1 MFSGGT
7 MKLKRKIIAAALA
20 ASTMLLCSANAFAGV
35 NFGNG
40 DGSDFKHGTEDNGW
54 LLKKDNGSNIY
65 DGPYADLE
73 ALRLTVYE
81 AETQTKVYRTLD
93 VTGES
98 SISSISNIMHHAD
111 GTELIPKTTWLSSSY
126 VGTTYNAVDAVSVG
140 KFQRATIDSS
150 RIQGSGYTAEYVVGL
165 SDIDIVSAN
174 NTSNYEAIKAYIGD
188 EQFIKNVICHFIPE
202 LEYDDFVDGK
212 YKIAFEPVAY
222 FRYDG
227 MNWALSATECGILN
241 HYDKVTYSAAWNST
255 CNMRSLMGPLTHSN
269 LPRSAFLVEPD
280 LGVSVYAPTES
291 DYYSSYHINSSTGL
305 DDHDK
310 YNSDICIIRCMG
322 IGTLGNDPPDNDE
335 EEIVGN
341 DVAEY
346 HTNIYV
352 YTSFNFVNNSSDN
365 MVSSAQF
372 SIFNS
377 HGDTPKLREQLCDD
391 NRYVINAGA
400 NLIHDADGNVTGASP
415 YTVYGYT
422 SDETEI
428 KYQDSNA
435 RIKVFIENDSTSEY
449 HSPYKLLGTYRDG
462 DFVQSGS
469 NDFSYT
475 ITSKSTGR
483 TIATGSVAFSC
494 PASEEAMGWFK
505 WRTPTSAQDI
515 EIKIKSNKSGVYLLD
530 KNGSECTTLVI
541 DAAISKVEE
550 ITPPDPQVSATRPS
564 WHRNYSL
571 SSVEANISNYAPRN
585 NNQSLE
591 WYVWTYGWSQESLE
605 TASVWYNLITDY
617 PDYSNPSGP
626 YFGASY
632 EDKQLIFVK
641 RWGIDNRY
649 YPSAQAEKMIG
660 SVYEGAVL
668 LSGEAHKITYSVS
681 LDAEMEITP
690 STRCHTAT
698 YSDSDELYTMKSG
711 YGIQIKVTP
720 TITGDTEYCTDT
732 QKVNTLFSEF
742 NFNRQ
747 SSAKYNRLLEKIG
760 GAYVFKTN
768 KYSTYNDRV
777 HFTPIWYPDGANYT
791 VYAEVFDIWCPAGQ
805 LSLRLTDHMKIRGNV
820 YDDWHI
826 APTHP

>member
-1 MFSGGT
+1 
-7 MKLKRKIIAAALA
+7 
-20 ASTMLLCSANAFAGV
+20 
-35 NFGNG
+35 
-40 DGSDFKHGTEDNGW
+40 
-54 LLKKDNGSNIY
+54 
-65 DGPYADLE
+65 
-73 ALRLTVYE
+73 
-81 AETQTKVYRTLD
+81 
-93 VTGES
+93 
-98 SISSISNIMHHAD
+98 
-111 GTELIPKTTWLSSSY
+111 
-126 VGTTYNAVDAVSVG
+126 
-140 KFQRATIDSS
+140 
-150 RIQGSGYTAEYVVGL
+150 
-165 SDIDIVSAN
+165 
-174 NTSNYEAIKAYIGD
+174 
-188 EQFIKNVICHFIPE
+188 
-202 LEYDDFVDGK
+202 
-212 YKIAFEPVAY
+212 
-222 FRYDG
+222 
-227 MNWALSATECGILN
+227 
-241 HYDKVTYSAAWNST
+241 
-255 CNMRSLMGPLTHSN
+255 
-269 LPRSAFLVEPD
+269 
-280 LGVSVYAPTES
+280 
-291 DYYSSYHINSSTGL
+291 
-305 DDHDK
+305 
-310 YNSDICIIRCMG
+310 
-322 IGTLGNDPPDNDE
+322 
-335 EEIVGN
+335 
-341 DVAEY
+341 
-346 HTNIYV
+346 
-352 YTSFNFVNNSSDN
+352 
-365 MVSSAQF
+365 
-372 SIFNS
+372 
-377 HGDTPKLREQLCDD
+377 
-391 NRYVINAGA
+391 
-400 NLIHDADGNVTGASP
+400 
-415 YTVYGYT
+415 
-422 SDETEI
+422 
-428 KYQDSNA
+428 
-435 RIKVFIENDSTSEY
+435 
-449 HSPYKLLGTYRDG
+449 
-462 DFVQSGS
+462 
-469 NDFSYT
+469 
-475 ITSKSTGR
+475 
-483 TIATGSVAFSC
+483 
-494 PASEEAMGWFK
+494 MGWFK
-505 WRTPTSAQDI
+505 WSTPTSAQDI

-530 KNGSECTTLVI
+530 KNGRECTTLVI

-550 ITPPDPQVSATRPS
+550 ITPPDPQVSDTRPS

-591 WYVWTYGWSQESLE
+591 WYVWTYDWSQESLE

-632 EDKQLIFVK
+632 EDRQLIFVK

-826 APTHP
+826 APTRP

>member
-1 MFSGGT
+1 

-98 SISSISNIMHHAD
+98 SISSISNIMHFAD

-335 EEIVGN
+335 EEIIEKIMSKRRKGKKHHIIVNAEGIGHSHELAKMIEERTGIETRATVIGHIQRGGN
-341 DVAEY
+341 PSCRDR
-346 HTNIYV
+346 V
-352 YTSFNFVNNSSDN
+352 Y
-365 MVSSAQF
+365 
-372 SIFNS
+372 
-377 HGDTPKLREQLCDD
+377 
-391 NRYVINAGA
+391 
-400 NLIHDADGNVTGASP
+400 AS
-415 YTVYGYT
+415 
-422 SDETEI
+422 
-428 KYQDSNA
+428 
-435 RIKVFIENDSTSEY
+435 
-449 HSPYKLLGTYRDG
+449 
-462 DFVQSGS
+462 
-469 NDFSYT
+469 
-475 ITSKSTGR
+475 
-483 TIATGSVAFSC
+483 
-494 PASEEAMGWFK
+494 AMG
-505 WRTPTSAQDI
+505 ALAVDI
-515 EIKIKSNKSGVYLLD
+515 LIEGKTNRVVAY
-530 KNGSECTTLVI
+530 KNGKFCDYDI
-541 DAAISKVEE
+541 DEALNMTKDIDEHLYSM
-550 ITPPDPQVSATRPS
+550 TR
-564 WHRNYSL
+564 RL
-571 SSVEANISNYAPRN
+571 SR
-585 NNQSLE
+585 
-591 WYVWTYGWSQESLE
+591 
-605 TASVWYNLITDY
+605 
-617 PDYSNPSGP
+617 
-626 YFGASY
+626 
-632 EDKQLIFVK
+632 
-641 RWGIDNRY
+641 
-649 YPSAQAEKMIG
+649 
-660 SVYEGAVL
+660 
-668 LSGEAHKITYSVS
+668 
-681 LDAEMEITP
+681 
-690 STRCHTAT
+690 
-698 YSDSDELYTMKSG
+698 
-711 YGIQIKVTP
+711 
-720 TITGDTEYCTDT
+720 
-732 QKVNTLFSEF
+732 
-742 NFNRQ
+742 
-747 SSAKYNRLLEKIG
+747 
-760 GAYVFKTN
+760 
-768 KYSTYNDRV
+768 
-777 HFTPIWYPDGANYT
+777 
-791 VYAEVFDIWCPAGQ
+791 
-805 LSLRLTDHMKIRGNV
+805 
-820 YDDWHI
+820 
-826 APTHP
+826 

>member
-20 ASTMLLCSANAFAGV
+20 ASTMLLCSADAFAGV

-98 SISSISNIMHHAD
+98 SISSISNIMHFAD

-140 KFQRATIDSS
+140 KFQLATIDSS
-150 RIQGSGYTAEYVVGL
+150 RIQGSGYTAEYVAGL

-335 EEIVGN
+335 EEVVGN

-346 HTNIYV
+346 HTNIY
-352 YTSFNFVNNSSDN
+352 
-365 MVSSAQF
+365 
-372 SIFNS
+372 
-377 HGDTPKLREQLCDD
+377 GC
-391 NRYVINAGA
+391 
-400 NLIHDADGNVTGASP
+400 
-415 YTVYGYT
+415 T

-515 EIKIKSNKSGVYLLD
+515 EIKIKSNKSGKPYEADLI
-530 KNGSECTTLVI
+530 T
-541 DAAISKVEE
+541 
-550 ITPPDPQVSATRPS
+550 ITPKINA
-564 WHRNYSL
+564 H
-571 SSVEANISNYAPRN
+571 SS
-585 NNQSLE
+585 
-591 WYVWTYGWSQESLE
+591 G
-605 TASVWYNLITDY
+605 
-617 PDYSNPSGP
+617 
-626 YFGASY
+626 
-632 EDKQLIFVK
+632 
-641 RWGIDNRY
+641 
-649 YPSAQAEKMIG
+649 
-660 SVYEGAVL
+660 
-668 LSGEAHKITYSVS
+668 
-681 LDAEMEITP
+681 
-690 STRCHTAT
+690 
-698 YSDSDELYTMKSG
+698 
-711 YGIQIKVTP
+711 
-720 TITGDTEYCTDT
+720 
-732 QKVNTLFSEF
+732 
-742 NFNRQ
+742 
-747 SSAKYNRLLEKIG
+747 
-760 GAYVFKTN
+760 
-768 KYSTYNDRV
+768 
-777 HFTPIWYPDGANYT
+777 
-791 VYAEVFDIWCPAGQ
+791 
-805 LSLRLTDHMKIRGNV
+805 
-820 YDDWHI
+820 
-826 APTHP
+826 

>member
-1 MFSGGT
+1 M
-7 MKLKRKIIAAALA
+7 
-20 ASTMLLCSANAFAGV
+20 
-35 NFGNG
+35 
-40 DGSDFKHGTEDNGW
+40 
-54 LLKKDNGSNIY
+54 
-65 DGPYADLE
+65 
-73 ALRLTVYE
+73 
-81 AETQTKVYRTLD
+81 
-93 VTGES
+93 
-98 SISSISNIMHHAD
+98 
-111 GTELIPKTTWLSSSY
+111 
-126 VGTTYNAVDAVSVG
+126 
-140 KFQRATIDSS
+140 
-150 RIQGSGYTAEYVVGL
+150 
-165 SDIDIVSAN
+165 
-174 NTSNYEAIKAYIGD
+174 
-188 EQFIKNVICHFIPE
+188 ICHFIPE

-241 HYDKVTYSAAWNST
+241 HYDKVTYSASWNST

-335 EEIVGN
+335 KEVIGN

-346 HTNIYV
+346 HTNIY
-352 YTSFNFVNNSSDN
+352 
-365 MVSSAQF
+365 
-372 SIFNS
+372 
-377 HGDTPKLREQLCDD
+377 GC
-391 NRYVINAGA
+391 
-400 NLIHDADGNVTGASP
+400 
-415 YTVYGYT
+415 T

-475 ITSKSTGR
+475 ITSKTTGR
-483 TIATGSVAFSC
+483 TIATGSAAFSC

-530 KNGSECTTLVI
+530 KNGRECTTLVI

-550 ITPPDPQVSATRPS
+550 ITPPDPQVSDARPS

-591 WYVWTYGWSQESLE
+591 WYVWTYDWSQESLE

-626 YFGASY
+626 YFGVSY
-632 EDKQLIFVK
+632 DDKQLIFVK

-826 APTHP
+826 APTRP